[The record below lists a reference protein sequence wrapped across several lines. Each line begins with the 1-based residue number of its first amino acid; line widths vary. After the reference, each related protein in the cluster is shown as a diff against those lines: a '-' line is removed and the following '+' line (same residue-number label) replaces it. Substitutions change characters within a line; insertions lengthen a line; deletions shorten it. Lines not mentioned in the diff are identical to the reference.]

1 MIYSRMKETVG
12 FTFDLIFE
20 EIYHM
25 VLRDLNL
32 IDLAIL
38 GYTHHIFC
46 KNSVTLKLFSNC
58 FVSCITFYYIERK
71 PITLYIVKLYFYW
84 I

>member
-20 EIYHM
+20 EPYHM

-32 IDLAIL
+32 IEIEMKDIYLAIL

-46 KNSVTLKLFSNC
+46 NN
-58 FVSCITFYYIERK
+58 
-71 PITLYIVKLYFYW
+71 
-84 I
+84 